1 MGFWRKLSRMPNQF
15 LYKIGKRSYVDYWI
29 NQLPP
34 EDQQE
39 GRRRLQELTDTT
51 KVTNPVGHFQAL
63 QSFNDFLI
71 KCKTKDVGDEVKKT
85 YTYGTLQNGNG
96 YFGTTPQG
104 SKIWSLFANP
114 FAVFAYVADQY
125 WAVGRCVD
133 LVRET
138 IEADGF
144 ALQGAP
150 GVSPEKLQEYYKKL
164 KAIDIDQLW
173 VEIPIHE
180 MLFGNFFGLPHF
192 SRRNRTL
199 KKFEILYPPRLY
211 PIFDTITAEVK
222 YYDYTIGRLKR
233 RYTVDEVD
241 HLMRPSLWGTQLG
254 PPPLLPCITE
264 IETALM
270 TISFNNNVMQ
280 KGFLPGK
287 IVSLKAPE
295 GSDFNPSINA
305 DWEAQV
311 QTSLDAIH
319 SGTKAG
325 QGAIALTGVDNVHD
339 ITKPGEVELNFRE
352 SRPELDKR
360 ICNRL
365 GIPSEKIGIPRSTTA
380 QYQPSLVENVVNAQ
394 FDTTINCLTARS
406 ARFLNKYVLQ
416 EQLGI
421 YDAKLVPAGRYG
433 AITLSAAQTLKELA
447 MAGPITTVNEARV
460 NVLGWAPLPPNDP
473 RGNQIL
479 NNSMDR
485 DVEAVRAGVAPD
497 PIDPELEME
506 KDLGR
511 INEDNCLYITFGV
524 DGGRISKERP
534 AVIRAVI
541 QEKD

>member
-1 MGFWRKLSRMPNQF
+1 MGFWRKLSRIPNQF
-15 LYKIGKRSYVDYWI
+15 LYKIGKRSYVEYWI
-29 NQLPP
+29 KQLPP
-34 EDQQE
+34 ENQEE
-39 GRRRLQELTDTT
+39 GRARLQDLTDTS
-51 KVTNPVGHFQAL
+51 KVINPVGHFQAL
-63 QSFNDFLI
+63 QSFNDFVV
-71 KCKTKDVGDEVKKT
+71 KCKTKDVGDEIKKT
-85 YTYGTLQNGNG
+85 YSFGNLNNNTG
-96 YFGTTPQG
+96 YFGTNPQG
-104 SKIWSLFANP
+104 SKIWNLFANP
-114 FAVFAYVADQY
+114 FAVFAYVAEQY
-125 WAVGRCVD
+125 WAVGRCID

-150 GVSPEKLQEYYKKL
+150 GLSDEKLQEYYKKL
-164 KAIDIDQLW
+164 KEVNIEELW

-180 MLFGNFFGLPHF
+180 MLFGNFFALPHVGKR
-192 SRRNRTL
+192 SRAL

-211 PIFDTITAEVK
+211 PIFDSITAEIT
-222 YYDYTIGRLKR
+222 YYDYTIGRIKR
-233 RYTVDEVD
+233 RYTKDEVD
-241 HLMRPSLWGTQLG
+241 HLMRSSLWGKQLG
-254 PPPLLPCITE
+254 PPPLLSCITE

-270 TISFNNNVMQ
+270 TIGFNNNVLQ
-280 KGFLPGK
+280 KGFLAGK
-287 IVSLKAPE
+287 IVSLKPPE
-295 GSDFNPSINA
+295 GSDFNPSMSS

-311 QTSLDAIH
+311 QSSLDAIH
-319 SGTKAG
+319 SGTRAG
-325 QGAIALTGVDNVHD
+325 QGAVAITGVDGVHD
-339 ITKPGEVELNFRE
+339 ITKPGEVELNFKE

-433 AITLSAAQTLKELA
+433 AITLSAAQTLKELSL
-447 MAGPITTVNEARV
+447 AGPITTVNEARV

-473 RGNQIL
+473 RGNQVL
-479 NNSMDR
+479 DMTSNR
-485 DVEAVRAGVAPD
+485 DPEAVRAQIAPESV
-497 PIDPELEME
+497 DPELEME
-506 KDLGR
+506 KVLGR
-511 INEDNCLYITFGV
+511 INEDNCLYISFGV

-534 AVIRAVI
+534 AIIRAVL